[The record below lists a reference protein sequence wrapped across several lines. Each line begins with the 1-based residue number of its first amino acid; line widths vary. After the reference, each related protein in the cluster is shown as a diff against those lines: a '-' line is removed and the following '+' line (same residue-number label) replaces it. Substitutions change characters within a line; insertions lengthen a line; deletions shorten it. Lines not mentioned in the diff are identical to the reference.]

1 MDHSADSPRFASSRL
16 KIRPWLEPALW
27 LVLLIVPLAIGLAW
41 GTFLDDSAYVTFHH
55 ARNLAAESGL
65 AYDPAPGGQ
74 ALLTSPL
81 YVLALA
87 LLARLGV
94 SLPQAGLI
102 LSALGWGAA
111 VVAIYSIGKAMHQ
124 PVAAVVSAALVAFS
138 PLVVS
143 TLGTEI
149 SWTTA
154 LAGIAVALSVKRRWT
169 AQACVLA
176 LMLGTHCDLNT
187 LALATLLSVVQWIER
202 RRFPVLPGLVLAAAV
217 LGWALTV
224 IPRQDPSP
232 PLVIGHWSLV
242 IDNWSLIIDHWARS
256 IQRLADESEFYWLFL
271 PCIGAGLLATKRK
284 ALWAGLLWGVV
295 STLSGS
301 ATARAMMAVLGLF
314 LAGLGIDWAISWI
327 ETHKVVR
334 LDRLTLA
341 VSLALLAG
349 LPLSI
354 AQASSLLQR
363 YPLRPV
369 ARQALEQQ
377 AGDWLRAHSE
387 PTAMVLGSE
396 RVGYL
401 ADRSTFPWDGGES
414 DQAALAALIETLN
427 ENPPA
432 YCVAFRSIAWDRL
445 TRTAWFQDRYE
456 PLQEFESP
464 YDATS
469 PFTIWGH
476 RFRALGPGEYQP
488 VNVHLPG
495 KVNWVGY
502 RYQPDRIQPGG
513 AVHVTLLLQ
522 ATQPVTAPFRTLVR
536 VISPHDGVAWA
547 QQDMITPH
555 EVPADAWQP
564 GQVIAEQF
572 VLTTSTDISA
582 GAYQVNVSVATP
594 DSSRLL
600 PMYRRNDTAAL
611 DRITLGYVVVPWQG
625 SLDTA
630 KPVSADFGDQ
640 VSLLSFESPD
650 SLSPG
655 AEFDVV
661 LYWEALHPPEDD
673 YVVFVHLL
681 TADGQLVA
689 SHDGPPLDGRY
700 PTTAW
705 LPGDVVPHVVHMALD
720 PQTPGG
726 TYHLQVGMYQ
736 WPSMERLPVW
746 DSEGVEQTDRVIAL
760 QPIEVH

>member
-1 MDHSADSPRFASSRL
+1 MDRSDNLGFASSHY

-41 GTFLDDSAYVTFHH
+41 GTFLDDSAYVTFRH
-55 ARNLAAESGL
+55 ARNLAAGRGL
-65 AYDPAPGGQ
+65 THDPAAGGQ

-81 YVLALA
+81 YTLALS
-87 LLARLGV
+87 LLDRLGV
-94 SLPQAGLI
+94 PLPQAGLI

-111 VVAIYSIGKAMHQ
+111 AAAIYSIGKAMHR
-124 PVAAVVSAALVAFS
+124 PVVAVVSATLVAFS
-138 PLVVS
+138 PVVVS
-143 TLGTEI
+143 TLGAEI
-149 SWTTA
+149 SWATA
-154 LAGIAVALSVKRRWT
+154 FAGLAVALSVKRQWT

-176 LMLGTHCDLNT
+176 LMLGTHFNLST
-187 LALATLLSVVQWIER
+187 LALATLLSVVQWVER
-202 RRFPVLPGLVLAAAV
+202 RRFPVLPGLVLAAAA

-224 IPRQDPSP
+224 IPYQDPSP
-232 PLVIGHWSLV
+232 PLIIGHWSLV
-242 IDNWSLIIDHWARS
+242 IGDWSLAIEHWSRS

-271 PCIGAGLLATKRK
+271 PCVGAGLLATTRK
-284 ALWAGLLWGVV
+284 ARWAGLVWGAI
-295 STLSGS
+295 STLSGG
-301 ATARAMMAVLGLF
+301 ATAGAMMTTLGLF
-314 LAGLGIDWAISWI
+314 LAGLGIDWAISRI
-327 ETHKVVR
+327 ETHDVLR
-334 LDRLTLA
+334 LDRLPLT

-387 PTAMVLGSE
+387 PTATVLGSE

-401 ADRSTFPWDGGES
+401 ADRSIFPWDGDEI
-414 DQAALAALIETLN
+414 DQAALAALIEALS
-427 ENPPA
+427 ENPPE

-445 TRTAWFQDRYE
+445 TRTAWFQDSYE
-456 PLQEFESP
+456 TLEEFESP

-476 RFRALGPGEYQP
+476 RFRALELGEYQT

-495 KVNWVGY
+495 EVNWVGY
-502 RYQPDRIQPGG
+502 RYWPDRIQPGG
-513 AVHVTLLLQ
+513 AMHVTLLLQ
-522 ATQPVTAPFRTLVR
+522 ATQPVTEPFRTIVR

-555 EVPADAWQP
+555 DVPADSWQP

-572 VLTTSTDISA
+572 VLTTSTDISV
-582 GAYQVNVSVATP
+582 GAYYVSVSVATP

-600 PMYRRNDTAAL
+600 PMYRRDDTAAL

-630 KPVSADFGDQ
+630 KPVSANFGDQ
-640 VSLLSFESPD
+640 VSLLSLESPD

-655 AEFDVV
+655 AEFDLV
-661 LYWEALHPPEDD
+661 LYWEALRPPQDD

-681 TADGQLVA
+681 DGNGQLVA

-720 PQTPGG
+720 PQTPEG
-726 TYHLQVGMYQ
+726 TYRLQVGMYQ

-746 DSEGVEQTDRVIAL
+746 DSEGAEQTDRVVVL